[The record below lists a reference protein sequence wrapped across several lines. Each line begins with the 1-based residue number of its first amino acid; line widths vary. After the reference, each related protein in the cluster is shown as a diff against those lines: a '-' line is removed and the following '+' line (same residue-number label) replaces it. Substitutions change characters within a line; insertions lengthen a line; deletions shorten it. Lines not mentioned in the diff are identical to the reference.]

1 MTSFTFEP
9 QNTEQVE
16 ILSRLLADICI
27 KILIDTDHCEIAADT
42 VAKALFFAEH
52 IVSEKSV
59 VVSDSL
65 ARLHY
70 ELIHGNEADDY
81 PDDLEDADF

>member
-1 MTSFTFEP
+1 MSSFTFEP

-16 ILSRLLADICI
+16 TLARLLADICI
-27 KILIDTDHCEIAADT
+27 KIIDDTEHCEIAADT
-42 VAKALFFAEH
+42 VAQALFWAEH

-59 VVSDSL
+59 IVSETL

-70 ELIHGNEADDY
+70 ELINGDDIDDE
-81 PDDLEDADF
+81 PDDLEDAEI

>member
-1 MTSFTFEP
+1 MTAYTFKP

-16 ILSRLLADICI
+16 TLSRLLADICI

-42 VAKALFFAEH
+42 VAQALFFAEH

-59 VVSDSL
+59 VVSDKL

-70 ELIHGNEADDY
+70 ELINGDDADDY
-81 PDDLEDADF
+81 PDDLEDADI